1 MSMRWVGHVARM
13 GEKEIYRENLVRE
26 FVGKNYLED
35 LRIDNIDKKHKEKG
49 WKRAEW
55 IDVVQDTDM

>member
-1 MSMRWVGHVARM
+1 VARM